1 MMKNTIR
8 AMALAAMTA
17 VSGAAVAADLPR
29 GPSPYYS
36 PAPTASYNWRGLYVG
51 LNAGYEWGSI
61 TNNGAEPSGLMG
73 GAQAGYNWQAGAFVF
88 GPEVDIQASAADDT
102 FAPYKFSNP
111 WFGTLRGRV
120 GFALNN
126 ILFYGTAGLAYG
138 GITGEIAGLD
148 ESKTHV
154 GWTGGLGAEV
164 GFTPNW
170 SAKVEYLYMDLS
182 DRTYSITGVD
192 NGLEA
197 NMLRFGINYH
207 F

>member
-1 MMKNTIR
+1 MKNTMR
-8 AMALAAMTA
+8 AMTLAAVVA
-17 VSGAAVAADLPR
+17 VPGAAVAADIQR

-36 PAPTASYNWRGLYVG
+36 PAPASGYNWRGLYAG

-61 TNNGAEPSGLMG
+61 TGNGAEPSGIMG
-73 GAQAGYNWQAGAFVF
+73 GVQVGYNWQAGAFVF
-88 GPEVDIQASAADDT
+88 GPEADIQASAADDT

-126 ILFYGTAGLAYG
+126 ILIYGTAGLAYG
-138 GITGEIAGLD
+138 GITGEIGGLD
-148 ESKTHV
+148 ESKAHI

-170 SAKVEYLYMDLS
+170 SAKAEYLYMDLS
-182 DRTYSITGVD
+182 DRAYSITGAN
-192 NGLEA
+192 NGIEA

>member
-1 MMKNTIR
+1 MKNTMR
-8 AMALAAMTA
+8 AMTLAAMVA
-17 VSGAAVAADLPR
+17 VPGAAVAADIQR

-36 PAPTASYNWRGLYVG
+36 PAPAASYNWRGLYAGV
-51 LNAGYEWGSI
+51 NAGYEWGSI
-61 TNNGAEPSGLMG
+61 TGNGAEPSGLMG
-73 GAQAGYNWQAGAFVF
+73 GAQIGYNWQSGAFVF
-88 GPEVDIQASAADDT
+88 GPEADIQGSAADDT

-126 ILFYGTAGLAYG
+126 ILLYGTAGLAYG

-148 ESKTHV
+148 ESKSHI

-182 DRTYSITGVD
+182 DRAYSITGTN

>member
-1 MMKNTIR
+1 MKNTMR
-8 AMALAAMTA
+8 AMTLAAVVA
-17 VSGAAVAADLPR
+17 VPGAAVAADLPR

-36 PAPTASYNWRGLYVG
+36 PAPATGYNWRGLYAG

-61 TNNGAEPSGLMG
+61 TGSGAEPSGLMG
-73 GAQAGYNWQAGAFVF
+73 GAQIGYNWQSGAFVF
-88 GPEVDIQASAADDT
+88 GPEADIQASAADDT

-126 ILFYGTAGLAYG
+126 ILIYGTAGLAYG

-148 ESKTHV
+148 ESKSHI

-164 GFTPNW
+164 GFAPNW
-170 SAKVEYLYMDLS
+170 SAKAEYLYMDLS
-182 DRTYSITGVD
+182 DRVYSITGVN

-197 NMLRFGINYH
+197 NILRFGINYH